1 MQWAR
6 NNRKRR
12 RIMIVL
18 EEAHTIIPEVTRSQD
33 RDTQA
38 VVTRIGQ
45 IALQGRKYGV
55 GLLVVSQRTALVSKT
70 ILSQCHTFLIHAL
83 IDQTSLDF
91 LQNVIGR
98 EYIKVIPN
106 LMPLQLIAAGKA
118 VHSERPTLTQ
128 REWSDEKFAASELL
142 NRPEPEAAPDAE
154 IDEAAAV
161 ADAGEVARADDDF
174 DALIMEEAAKE
185 APSTGADDAS
195 GEDDPEVSAAGKA

>member
-1 MQWAR
+1 M
-6 NNRKRR
+6 
-12 RIMIVL
+12 
-18 EEAHTIIPEVTRSQD
+18 TRSQD
-33 RDTQA
+33 RDTQN

-98 EYIKVIPN
+98 EYIKAIPN

-128 REWSDEKFAASELL
+128 REWSDEKFAASERL
-142 NRPEPEAAPDAE
+142 NRPEPEVLPNQDEVLEAMAEAAEAGVAGADTEYA
-154 IDEAAAV
+154 DLAAAV
-161 ADAGEVARADDDF
+161 ADEVPASDVIVAGDGDSSSTDD
-174 DALIMEEAAKE
+174 
-185 APSTGADDAS
+185 G
-195 GEDDPEVSAAGKA
+195 V